1 MPQSMNLFLKDVYV
15 QRRLKLKKSLYTGL
29 VLFLGNTESS
39 RNFAGNTYPFRQD
52 STFLYYFGI
61 DLPNLYAVIDIDS
74 NYEAIYGDDSGPDS
88 HIWSGAHPTTVQL
101 AERVGVRETKPVAG
115 LASFLEKAGSSK
127 RAIHYLPPYRAEHAL
142 ILQQLLGLGPQEVQ
156 RHVSPALIKAVVA
169 QRSIKSEQEIQEIE
183 AALCITQKMHLAA
196 MEMVRPDIYEY
207 EVVGAMQ
214 GTAYSQGGYAMAYAP
229 ILSVRGEIMH
239 NPYHGNC
246 MREGQLA
253 INDSGAESRLHYAA
267 DITRTLPVSGRF
279 TQAQSDIYNLVLKA
293 QQEAI
298 TALKRGIRFLDA
310 HLTTALC
317 LAQGL
322 IDLDLMR
329 GSADEIVA
337 RGVHALLFPHGLGH
351 MLGLDVHDM
360 ENLGEEYVG
369 YSDTV
374 QRSSQFGL
382 AALRL
387 ARELQ
392 TGFVVTVEP
401 GLYFNPALIDQWQA
415 QGRFND
421 HINYAALER
430 YRDFGGVRIEDTIL
444 ITSDGCRVLG
454 PYIPKTEEELS
465 STMIPT

>member
-1 MPQSMNLFLKDVYV
+1 LFSQDVYV
-15 QRRLKLKKSLYTGL
+15 QRRFELKKVLGTGL
-29 VLFLGNTESS
+29 VLLLGNNECS
-39 RNFAGNTYPFRQD
+39 RNFVGNTYPFRQD
-52 STFLYYFGI
+52 STFLYYFGL
-61 DLPNLYAVIDIDS
+61 DLPNLYGVIDIDG
-74 NYEAIYGDDSGPDS
+74 NHEAIYSDDSEPDS
-88 HIWSGAHPTTVQL
+88 HIWSGAHPTIVQL
-101 AERVGVRETKPVAG
+101 AESVGVRETRPVAA
-115 LASFLEKAGSSK
+115 LASVLEKAGSSK
-127 RAIHYLPPYRAEHAL
+127 RIIHYLPPYRAEHAL
-142 ILQQLLGLGPQEVQ
+142 ILQQILGLMRVQEVQ
-156 RHVSPALIKAVVA
+156 RHVSKGLIKAVVA
-169 QRSIKSEQEIQEIE
+169 QRSIKTDLEIQEIE
-183 AALCITQKMHLAA
+183 KALAVTQKMHLTA
-196 MEMVRPDIYEY
+196 MEMVRPDVYEY

-214 GTAYSQGGYAMAYAP
+214 GTAYSQGCYAMAYAP

-239 NPYHGNC
+239 NPYHGNR

-253 INDSGAESRLHYAA
+253 INDSGAESRLYYAA
-267 DITRTLPVSGRF
+267 DITRTLPVSGSF

-298 TALKRGIRFLDA
+298 AALKPGIRFLDV

-329 GSADEIVA
+329 GSTEEIVA

-401 GLYFNPALIDQWQA
+401 GLYFNAALIDQWQA

-430 YRDFGGVRIEDTIL
+430 YRNFGGVRIEDTIL
-444 ITSDGCRVLG
+444 ITRDGYRVLG
-454 PYIPKTEEELS
+454 PNIPKTDEELS
-465 STMIPT
+465 SIIIPK